1 MSSIIRVLS
10 IQESFEC
17 AAVGFRDL
25 SEENGRGLRSTYV
38 GRGDLYPL
46 LAIFTRF
53 STATHTFGGTRV
65 ETMFAVFWYGWDG
78 QCCDDDDLRGERS
91 GTQKR

>member
-17 AAVGFRDL
+17 AVVGFRDL

-38 GRGDLYPL
+38 GRGDL
-46 LAIFTRF
+46 
-53 STATHTFGGTRV
+53 STVSNIHDILNSAT
-65 ETMFAVFWYGWDG
+65 Y
-78 QCCDDDDLRGERS
+78 LRGDESRDHVCCVLVWMGWVMLRRRRPS
-91 GTQKR
+91 R

>member
-17 AAVGFRDL
+17 AVVGFRDL
-25 SEENGRGLRSTYV
+25 SEENGRGSGARTLGEATYP
-38 GRGDLYPL
+38 R
-46 LAIFTRF
+46 LAISTIS
-53 STATHTFGGTRV
+53 STALHTFGGTRV

-78 QCCDDDDLRGERS
+78 
-91 GTQKR
+91 